1 MEKFNITGH
10 RSLVHITVYFAMKA
24 IKAVKFV
31 LLNKYLPFL
40 QLSKE
45 IPGLISFRK
54 DWLDLLAVQRTLKS
68 LLQRHSSKASI
79 LQ

>member
-40 QLSKE
+40 QL
-45 IPGLISFRK
+45 IFIRYMGLIILTNTYSEII
-54 DWLDLLAVQRTLKS
+54 L
-68 LLQRHSSKASI
+68 SSQ
-79 LQ
+79 L